1 MSTNNND
8 NSQKYSDIGNQIR
21 DSVMEAVASGDFSG
35 LSSTITQSV
44 NTVLGDVG
52 DQINRAATQVMN
64 GGNLTN
70 GQVNYKVNLAKAQ
83 AEARAR
89 AQETARRY
97 HEEQEA
103 RIQRDK
109 AARAA
114 YVRRPNQAGGTATP
128 VRNKIKFKEVGKVS
142 AILNIII
149 GGWFSFVFAMATL
162 GASLSISEEGPVGF
176 IIVAI
181 ITLAFVSMIV
191 NGIKKLKTIDIAK
204 RYNSLAGSKQYI
216 EISELAH
223 ATGSS
228 VSSVIKNIKKL
239 LKKGFFPEGFLDE
252 EETTF
257 ILSRDVYDQYK
268 ETKANFAKKQ
278 QEELDANG
286 VDESA
291 KVRLSPDQQAELNL
305 MIRDGENAIRKL
317 RELNNDIPGEAITNK
332 LNTTESILNDI
343 FERVRNHPEQM
354 KNCHKLMNYH
364 LPTMLKLV
372 EAYAEYDK
380 ISVPSDD
387 ILKSKDEIE
396 KTIDIINKAF
406 TELLNRL
413 FQDSVWDI
421 NSDVQV
427 LKTMLNQEGLTN
439 ELNVAKEG

>member
-181 ITLAFVSMIV
+181 ITFAFVSMIV